1 MHHTLC
7 SLFTSLAALN
17 TNTFYHHIS
26 AACIYVHMNMRG
38 ANEQALLKE
47 DANELARDVQ
57 DQLRQ
62 LYIHVQ
68 YRVYRRDVYI

>member
-1 MHHTLC
+1 
-7 SLFTSLAALN
+7 
-17 TNTFYHHIS
+17 
-26 AACIYVHMNMRG
+26 MNMRG